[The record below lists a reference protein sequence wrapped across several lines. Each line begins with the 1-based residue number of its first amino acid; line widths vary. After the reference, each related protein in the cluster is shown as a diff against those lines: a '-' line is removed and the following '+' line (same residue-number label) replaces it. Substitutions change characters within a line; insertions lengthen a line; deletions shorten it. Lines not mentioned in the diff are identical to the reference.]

1 MIPKTDDFNN
11 KNIKI
16 LSIDFETR
24 HVDKHNRIR
33 NQIFAAGFF
42 SNNGFEEAI
51 HLEDS
56 RFNNDELKFIR
67 YIVYKIQ
74 SFQGLI
80 TGWYLANSDL
90 VILDEVCK
98 SIGAISPVGFY
109 EVPIQPSNEN
119 DGVDNDDADSPG
131 NNASSVISYP
141 YLKDKQTIDM
151 YKVFHHGFIKNSVYP
166 LKYRDLQ
173 LDTVTTGMLGH
184 GKYVSEST
192 GIKITGENVTRFPPN
207 EQKKYVLRDA
217 KLVIRLIERNNYE
230 IFNIL
235 RCIAEISGVDFKL
248 VCHAGVGKAWEA
260 IIYKMIQK
268 GECRRPS
275 AIDVLKKRKY
285 SGGFVLEPE
294 PKSYTIPI
302 EVFDVKGLY
311 PTVMMLH
318 NLSFETVC
326 CNCCRDNPVARVSQE
341 IMVSINETLR
351 NKIKSK
357 EAYESEKRS
366 ERYWIC
372 RRNRGAIPT
381 MLTKFKQER
390 DHYRAS
396 GNESMSQALKVMMNS
411 IYGLFGSD
419 GIFGFQ
425 DYRVAELVTA
435 FARVK
440 LLEMKEIANKQFG
453 MNIIYGDTD
462 SIFVSAIDKE
472 NHNES
477 VDSFITA
484 CKQNLGVEVDHQNT
498 FVRSI
503 LISKK
508 HYIGIQSDGKV
519 VVKGME
525 GKKRDRPR
533 FFNQVFSQLVEDYRN
548 DKPDLSLNVLEAFK
562 QLEAAEVDPSL
573 LAYSVVLNKDPD
585 GYQSYTPQHKIGTSM
600 NKEAGSLIKYY
611 KTGLEEDGYKG
622 YSTNYQDLNVDV
634 YKEELWKL
642 VKDIL
647 MLQGYDI
654 QKLEDHIFAEEIE
667 YDVLSNTSLRITE
680 RQQKRRRSE
689 LNVQRNELLAK
700 YLISLRIAS
709 DHPNLRVLNS
719 ICCI

>member
-1 MIPKTDDFNN
+1 MIPTKYDN

-16 LSIDFETR
+16 LSIDFETIEVTR
-24 HVDKHNRIR
+24 QNSIR
-33 NQIFAAGFF
+33 NQIFAAGFY
-42 SNNGFEEAI
+42 SNDGINEAV
-51 HLEDS
+51 HLED
-56 RFNNDELKFIR
+56 FNNDEVKFIR
-67 YIVYKIQ
+67 YIVHKIH
-74 SFQGLI
+74 SFQGII

-90 VILDEVCK
+90 LILDEVCK
-98 SIGAISPVGFY
+98 NIGVISPVGFY
-109 EVPIQPSNEN
+109 EVPIQPSNE
-119 DGVDNDDADSPG
+119 DDNDDANSPG
-131 NNASSVISYP
+131 NNASSVVSYP
-141 YLKDKQTIDM
+141 YLKDKQMIDM

-173 LDTVTTGMLGH
+173 LDTVATGMLGY

-192 GIKITGENVTRFPPN
+192 GIKITGENIATFPPN

-217 KLVIRLIERNNYE
+217 ELVIKLIERNNYE

-235 RCIAEISGVDFKL
+235 RCITEISGLDFKL

-275 AIDVLKKRKY
+275 AIDILKKRKY
-285 SGGFVLEPE
+285 SGAIVLQPE
-294 PKSYTIPI
+294 PKSYTTPI

-311 PTVMMLH
+311 PSVMMLH

-326 CNCCRDNPVARVSQE
+326 CNCCKDNPVTRVSQE
-341 IMVSINETLR
+341 IMDSINETLR

-372 RRNRGAIPT
+372 QRNKGAIPT

-390 DHYRAS
+390 DHYRAL

-411 IYGLFGSD
+411 IYGLFGSE
-419 GIFGFQ
+419 GIFEFQ

-435 FARVK
+435 FARLK
-440 LLEMKEIANKQFG
+440 LLEIKKIANKQFG

-472 NHNES
+472 HHHES
-477 VDSFITA
+477 VHSFIAT
-484 CKQNLGVEVDHQNT
+484 CRQNLGVEVDHQNT

-508 HYIGIQSDGKV
+508 HYIGIRPDGAV
-519 VVKGME
+519 VIKGME
-525 GKKRDRPR
+525 GKKRDRPP
-533 FFNQVFSQLVEDYRN
+533 FFNQIFSQLIDDYRN
-548 DKPDLSLNVLEAFK
+548 GADLSLNILNAFK

-585 GYQSYTPQHKIGTSM
+585 EYRAYTPQHKIGTSM

-611 KTGLEEDGYKG
+611 KTGQEEDGYKG
-622 YSTNYQDLNVDV
+622 YSTNYQDLNIDV

-642 VKDIL
+642 VKEIL
-647 MLQGYDI
+647 TLQGYDI
-654 QKLEDHIFAEEIE
+654 HKLEDQIFGEVGDDIV
-667 YDVLSNTSLRITE
+667 YNRSIRLTE
-680 RQQKRRRSE
+680 RQQTNHKGSQSK
-689 LNVQRNELLAK
+689 VQRNESLAK
-700 YLISLRIAS
+700 YFLSLRM
-709 DHPNLRVLNS
+709 HS
-719 ICCI
+719 IIIPVRIF

>member
-1 MIPKTDDFNN
+1 MIPTTDDFNN
-11 KNIKI
+11 KNTKI

-24 HVDKHNRIR
+24 HVAEHNRIR
-33 NQIFAAGFF
+33 NEIFAAGFF

-51 HLEDS
+51 HLEGDK
-56 RFNNDELKFIR
+56 FQGDEVKFIR

-74 SFQGLI
+74 SFRGII

-90 VILDEVCK
+90 LILNEVCK
-98 SIGAISPVGFY
+98 RIGVTSPVGFY
-109 EVPIQPSNEN
+109 EISIPPSNEN
-119 DGVDNDDADSPG
+119 YGVDNDDTDSHD
-131 NNASSVISYP
+131 NDASSVISYP
-141 YLKDKQTIDM
+141 YLKDKQIIDM
-151 YKVFHHGFIKNSVYP
+151 YKVFHHSFIKNSVYP

-173 LDTVTTGMLGH
+173 LDTVATGMLGY

-192 GIKITGENVTRFPPN
+192 GIKITGENVARFPRN

-217 KLVIRLIERNNYE
+217 ELVIRLIERNNYE

-235 RCIAEISGVDFKL
+235 RCIAEISGLDFKL
-248 VCHAGVGKAWEA
+248 VCHAGVGKAWES
-260 IIYKMIQK
+260 IIYRKIRAGQ
-268 GECRRPS
+268 CSRP
-275 AIDVLKKRKY
+275 ITTDRLRKRKY
-285 SGGFVLEPE
+285 SGGIVLQPE
-294 PKSYTIPI
+294 PRSYGTLI

-311 PTVMMLH
+311 PSVMTLH

-326 CNCCRDNPVARVSQE
+326 CNCCKDKPEARVHQS
-341 IMVSINETLR
+341 IMDSINEGLR

-372 RRNRGAIPT
+372 LKNKGAIPM
-381 MLTKFKQER
+381 MLAKFKQER
-390 DHYRAS
+390 DRYRVL
-396 GNESMSQALKVMMNS
+396 GDEPMSQALKVMMNS

-419 GIFGFQ
+419 GIFEFQ

-472 NHNES
+472 HHHES
-477 VDSFITA
+477 VDPFIAA
-484 CKQNLGVEVDHQNT
+484 CKHNLGVEVDHQNT

-503 LISKK
+503 LIGKK
-508 HYIGIQSDGKV
+508 HYIGIQPDGKV

-525 GKKRDRPR
+525 GKKRDRPP
-533 FFNQVFSQLVEDYRN
+533 FFNHVFLQLIEDYRDN
-548 DKPDLSLNVLEAFK
+548 IPDLCLNVLEAFK

-573 LAYSVVLNKDPD
+573 LAYSVVLKKHPD
-585 GYQSYTPQHKIGTSM
+585 EYQSYTPQHKIGTSM
-600 NKEAGSLIKYY
+600 NKEAGSLIRYY

-622 YSTNYQDLNVDV
+622 CSTNYQDLNVDV

-647 MLQGYDI
+647 TLQGYDI
-654 QKLEDHIFAEEIE
+654 QKLEHQI
-667 YDVLSNTSLRITE
+667 
-680 RQQKRRRSE
+680 
-689 LNVQRNELLAK
+689 
-700 YLISLRIAS
+700 
-709 DHPNLRVLNS
+709 
-719 ICCI
+719 